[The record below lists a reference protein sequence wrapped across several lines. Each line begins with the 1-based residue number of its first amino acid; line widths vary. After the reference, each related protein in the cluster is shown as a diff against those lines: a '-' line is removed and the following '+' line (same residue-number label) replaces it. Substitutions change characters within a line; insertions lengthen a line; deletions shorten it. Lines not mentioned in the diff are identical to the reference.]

1 MAIVTYDTSVLIAYR
16 PTQFPAGY
24 RMSAV
29 VIQEMTAG
37 ASGKAE
43 VKLWEATMRL
53 YEASD
58 RLLVPTSEDWFLAGK
73 VLYALLQGLKSQA
86 RGQTPRLPANEK
98 QRIIRDVLIA
108 RTAKRVGALLV
119 TDNLKDFERIKR
131 FCAVRTVSG
140 ADYFKPDR

>member
-1 MAIVTYDTSVLIAYR
+1 MPIVTYDSSVFIAYR
-16 PTQFPAGY
+16 PTSFPIGF

-29 VIQEMTAG
+29 VLQEMTAG
-37 ASGKAE
+37 SGDKTE
-43 VKLWEATMRL
+43 IKLWEASLRKHTT
-53 YEASD
+53 AGT
-58 RLLVPTSEDWFLAGK
+58 LLIPTGEDWFLAGK

-140 ADYFKPDR
+140 ANYFKPDR